1 MARCIDICHEFWFLF
16 ACKNRESLSKTE
28 LSIVKKSLSF
38 ATNVWGKSFILY
50 RQKKYLDQ
58 LSFIFLT
65 LFFFYLPLLYN
76 CWFPYFFMKDSCY

>member
-1 MARCIDICHEFWFLF
+1 MNFGFSLRVKIEK
-16 ACKNRESLSKTE
+16 ACLTTE

-65 LFFFYLPLLYN
+65 LFFFCLPLLYN
-76 CWFPYFFMKDSCY
+76 C